1 MKISGFLSCL
11 AWLAAASPAI
21 GAPCFFQGE
30 DAATRVVSRSGEM
43 LVPFPGVMSSTDCV
57 KLRVMSGGVW
67 VYQTTGNGGKI
78 EKTRV
83 TSGSLV
89 RNSSANASDD
99 DGILAV
105 IRELKI
111 VAEGVQRTATGS
123 SRGADEE
130 YFLAAMPTGK
140 VLANAEDLVVQAGL
154 VSSSIANLMIT
165 SSKGYVTR
173 FSKVPREVRIPAIA
187 LKPDTRFVWHADSQ
201 GKTIGGA
208 FDVVAP
214 DIAEQQLRD
223 IEERLGSETDPAL
236 KALRKSQL
244 LSEAGYRMEMRKVL
258 ASLIANN

>member
-11 AWLAAASPAI
+11 AWFAAASPAI

-30 DAATRVVSRSGEM
+30 DAAARVVSRSGEM
-43 LVPFPGVMSSTDCV
+43 LVPFPGVMSSTDCT

-67 VYQTTGNGGKI
+67 VFQTSGNGGII

-89 RNSSANASDD
+89 RNGSPNASDN

-111 VAEGVQRTATGS
+111 VAEGVQRSATGS
-123 SRGADEE
+123 SRGAGED
-130 YFLAAMPTGK
+130 YFLDAMPTGK
-140 VLANAEDLVVQAGL
+140 VLANAVDLVVPAGL
-154 VSSSIANLMIT
+154 VSSSIANLTIT
-165 SSKGYVTR
+165 STKGYVAR
-173 FSKVPREVRIPAIA
+173 FSKVPQELRIPATA

-201 GKTIGGA
+201 GKTIRGT

-214 DIAEQQLRD
+214 DVAEQHLKA
-223 IEERLGSETDPAL
+223 IEESLAAETDPAL

-244 LSEAGYRMEMRKVL
+244 LYEAGYRLEMRKVL
-258 ASLIANN
+258 ASLIAND